1 MRKQALDDWGMMLV
15 VTVSLVLFMAA
26 CSASA
31 KEVVSQASGTVV
43 QSESKDNIILSRS
56 AEGSLVTVELKL
68 YSEDH
73 AAPRW
78 VLSSSEIETLKMKL
92 NGLPKSSRVDVPDWS
107 YISVT
112 NFNNSESFPYS
123 TVYIVNN
130 RVVLVNYKGE
140 RSYYVDTK
148 EAGEWL
154 RLLAGNHVPSSM
166 YSRSIKTGTGVAM
179 VVRSS
184 GDTDPSGIETAVK
197 NPNMMEYAP
206 YLVVVLILILFA
218 YLAFKRP
225 KTEGA

>member
-1 MRKQALDDWGMMLV
+1 
-15 VTVSLVLFMAA
+15 
-26 CSASA
+26 
-31 KEVVSQASGTVV
+31 
-43 QSESKDNIILSRS
+43 
-56 AEGSLVTVELKL
+56 
-68 YSEDH
+68 
-73 AAPRW
+73 
-78 VLSSSEIETLKMKL
+78 MKL
-92 NGLPKSSRVDVPDWS
+92 NGLPKSSRVDVPDWG